1 MTTNLSGAHMLYRHG
16 SSLPMSLPKGFQLN
30 TAPRVYPIDRT
41 LQPTI
46 LPPFLST
53 YIPRVSKICEREAG
67 QLPVVSYAKFACLCL
82 KLEETNGNFDLLSS
96 FKKVELFMIFCNP
109 SSGNGRD

>member
-1 MTTNLSGAHMLYRHG
+1 MTTNLSGALMLYRHG
-16 SSLPMSLPKGFQLN
+16 SSLPMSLPEGFQLN

-82 KLEETNGNFDLLSS
+82 KLEENNGNFDLLSS
-96 FKKVELFMIFCNP
+96 FKKVEFMIFCNP

>member
-1 MTTNLSGAHMLYRHG
+1 MTNLSGAHLLYRHG
-16 SSLPMSLPKGFQLN
+16 SSLPVSLPEGFQLN
-30 TAPRVYPIDRT
+30 TAPRMYPIDRT

-53 YIPRVSKICEREAG
+53 YIPRVSKICEREAD

-82 KLEETNGNFDLLSS
+82 KLEETNGNFELLSS
-96 FKKVELFMIFCNP
+96 FKNFQFMIFCNP